1 MDIEKLDLNNV
12 LEVEFIKNKL
22 NEDKKL
28 LDFFM
33 LLLDVAN
40 KKINKEEVYS
50 ANHTITIEENVEPEL
65 SDHES
70 DDELP
75 NPEYDY

>member
-75 NPEYDY
+75 NPEDDY

>member
-1 MDIEKLDLNNV
+1 
-12 LEVEFIKNKL
+12 
-22 NEDKKL
+22 
-28 LDFFM
+28 
-33 LLLDVAN
+33 LLDVAN

-75 NPEYDY
+75 NPEDDY